1 MEGFLGASKG
11 SVGVVGVRNGHQSVA
26 RRPCGSPS
34 GSQRQFRVVGL
45 VARASKWVSRPCNMS
60 VGVPN
65 VHVKVYN
72 MLIPHNN
79 PNVCAVQHACLR
91 Y

>member
-1 MEGFLGASKG
+1 MMEGFLGASKG

-34 GSQRQFRVVGL
+34 GSQRQFRVVGS
-45 VARASKWVSRPCNMS
+45 VARASKWVSRPCNMN

-79 PNVCAVQHACLR
+79 PNV
-91 Y
+91 

>member
-11 SVGVVGVRNGHQSVA
+11 SVGVVGVRNGHQSVV

-34 GSQRQFRVVGL
+34 GSPRQFRV
-45 VARASKWVSRPCNMS
+45 VARASKWVSRPCNMN

>member
-1 MEGFLGASKG
+1 M
-11 SVGVVGVRNGHQSVA
+11 N
-26 RRPCGSPS
+26 
-34 GSQRQFRVVGL
+34 
-45 VARASKWVSRPCNMS
+45 

-79 PNVCAVQHACLR
+79 PNDLTDGCYLLR
-91 Y
+91 EGDPRRLSAYHRATLRVPAEKATVSGVGEGDQPLEI